1 LHILVAAKPEQNI
14 VAVPNDVNGNEAAE
28 VMRMT

>member
-14 VAVPNDVNGNEAAE
+14 VAVLNDVNGKEAAE